1 MNEIAPAV
9 WKALNARATRVRI
22 ATAALLAR
30 AAIAEAATLAEAAA
44 DFHGEAEAAAVVV
57 AEAAVAKVSGS
68 RFGRLP
74 VGIILGRLP
83 SKARTRRYF

>member
-1 MNEIAPAV
+1 MNEIAPVV
-9 WKALNARATRVRI
+9 WKALNACATRVRI

-57 AEAAVAKVSGS
+57 AAGAKVSGS